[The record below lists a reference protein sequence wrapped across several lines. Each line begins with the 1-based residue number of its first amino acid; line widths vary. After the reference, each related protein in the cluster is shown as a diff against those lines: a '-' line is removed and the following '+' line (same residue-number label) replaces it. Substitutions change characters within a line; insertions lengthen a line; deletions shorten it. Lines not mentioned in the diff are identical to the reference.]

1 MLRPASRLGGII
13 LLMIE
18 LVEQHRAQ
26 IAALCRKYGVRKLD
40 LFGSAARG
48 DFRPTDSDVDFFFEF
63 DADPSR
69 LADRF
74 FGLAEDMEQLLGR
87 KVDLVS
93 SQDAHNPFFLQ
104 VANQYRVTLY
114 AA

>member
-1 MLRPASRLGGII
+1 MAP
-13 LLMIE
+13 
-18 LVEQHRAQ
+18 LVEQHRDE
-26 IAALCRKYGVRKLD
+26 IAALCRKHGVRRLE

-48 DFRPTDSDVDFFFEF
+48 DFDPANSDVDFFYEF
-63 DADPSR
+63 DADPCR

-74 FGLAEDMEQLLGR
+74 FGLMEDLERLLGR

-93 SQDAHNPFFLQ
+93 SQDARNPYFLQ
-104 VANQYRVTLY
+104 VTNRHRVTLY